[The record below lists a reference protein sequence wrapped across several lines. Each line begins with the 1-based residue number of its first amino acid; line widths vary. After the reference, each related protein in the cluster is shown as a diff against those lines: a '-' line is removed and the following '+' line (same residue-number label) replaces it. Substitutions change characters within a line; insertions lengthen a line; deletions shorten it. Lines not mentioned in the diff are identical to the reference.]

1 MRSKLFLL
9 AIIAWALASLP
20 AVAQET
26 TRVEARVKFLSMTRP
41 LIEVGLLQGTKAE
54 GLAIATDMLTD
65 EIVYRGASRLELL
78 EMKSAS
84 APLVTTDDEVKGSKK
99 AAPSAGVKARLATKT
114 FKPAGTPPI
123 AWIDLPTNQ
132 GRLQLILLVTPG
144 LGNGI
149 VALNDSPGSAPLGSN
164 RYLNLC
170 SFPIVVRLP
179 SGDHVIGPKGS
190 KTARPGAKDSEYYDL
205 QILTKTD
212 VPDKLAFSGR
222 VFHMN
227 SVRKLYLIS
236 EAPGESQRITLKVV
250 EDRDAPAK
258 ALPPSAAP
266 PK

>member
-1 MRSKLFLL
+1 M
-9 AIIAWALASLP
+9 
-20 AVAQET
+20 
-26 TRVEARVKFLSMTRP
+26 
-41 LIEVGLLQGTKAE
+41 
-54 GLAIATDMLTD
+54 
-65 EIVYRGASRLELL
+65 
-78 EMKSAS
+78 
-84 APLVTTDDEVKGSKK
+84 
-99 AAPSAGVKARLATKT
+99 
-114 FKPAGTPPI
+114 
-123 AWIDLPTNQ
+123 
-132 GRLQLILLVTPG
+132 
-144 LGNGI
+144 
-149 VALNDSPGSAPLGSN
+149 
-164 RYLNLC
+164 
-170 SFPIVVRLP
+170 VRLP

>member
-78 EMKSAS
+78 
-84 APLVTTDDEVKGSKK
+84 DEVKGSKK